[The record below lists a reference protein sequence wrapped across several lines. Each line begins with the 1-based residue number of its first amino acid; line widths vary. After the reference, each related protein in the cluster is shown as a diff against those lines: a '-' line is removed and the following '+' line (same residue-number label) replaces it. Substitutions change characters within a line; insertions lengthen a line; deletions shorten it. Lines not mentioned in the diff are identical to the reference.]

1 MNECTRWSRYPNKL
15 QEAIYY
21 NAYYA
26 SSNGGELT
34 PACMGRPTSL
44 EVFIGRTRTRLDPQN
59 NKFLV
64 SDDDARV
71 EQSNNT

>member
-1 MNECTRWSRYPNKL
+1 MSALVGVGTQTNYRRL
-15 QEAIYY
+15 YY

-34 PACMGRPTSL
+34 PARMGRPTSL
-44 EVFIGRTRTRLDPQN
+44 EMFIGRTRTRLDPQN